1 MVLTSMKEF
10 LNSLLRDKKKLLVI
24 LVLTGGLIVAAVLV
38 RVRQELRR
46 RAAVTGVDFSLVSSK
61 SFVNPGDNFT
71 VDVVMNTNEY
81 RVSATEIHIAFDSNY
96 LEAQSMQGSG
106 FLPVVLP
113 PGAQVGSGTASII
126 LGANPGDPKQGSAT
140 IATIDFLAKSP
151 SGGATQIRF
160 DSGTQTAAL
169 GNAGDVTRN
178 LNSTQVTVLGATTST
193 PTPQPGTSTP
203 TATRTPTPTPRPT
216 GEPPA
221 SPQCTLSFRVPSLTS
236 TPTKTPTPT
245 NTKTPT
251 PTPTK
256 TPTPTP
262 TKTPTPTPTKTP
274 TPTPTKTPTPTST
287 KTPTPTS
294 TNTPTP
300 TSTPP
305 PTAICREI
313 KAYDANWNPL
323 SASQL
328 TKLAAGDKVR
338 FTVLGSTSAGIF
350 DKAIFQINGTLTN
363 EVTDKKPGTQEFYF
377 EYTITTEDLGQTIT
391 VNAWVHHAGLDTW
404 F

>member
-1 MVLTSMKEF
+1 MKEF
-10 LNSLLRDKKKLLVI
+10 LNSLLRDKKKLIIL
-24 LVLTGGLIVAAVLV
+24 LVLTGGLIAAAVLV
-38 RVRQELRR
+38 RVSQEIRK

-61 SFVNPGDNFT
+61 SSVNPGENFT
-71 VDVVMNTNEY
+71 VDIVMNTNEY
-81 RVSATEIHIAFDSNY
+81 RVSAAEIHIAFDSNY
-96 LEAQSMQGSG
+96 LQAQSIQGSG

-113 PGAQVGSGTASII
+113 PGPQVGPGTASII
-126 LGANPGDPKQGSAT
+126 LGSNPGDPKQGSAT
-140 IATIDFLAKSP
+140 IATINFQAKNP
-151 SGGATQIRF
+151 SGGATEIRF

-178 LNSTQVTVLGATTST
+178 LNSTQVTVLGATT
-193 PTPQPGTSTP
+193 PTSTP
-203 TATRTPTPTPRPT
+203 KPGTPTQTATRTPTPTPRPT

-221 SPQCTLSFRVPSLTS
+221 SPQCTLSFRVPSLT
-236 TPTKTPTPT
+236 PTPT
-245 NTKTPT
+245 ATKTPT
-251 PTPTK
+251 PTPTR
-256 TPTPTP
+256 TPTPTF
-262 TKTPTPTPTKTP
+262 TKTPTPTA
-274 TPTPTKTPTPTST
+274 TKTPTPTST

-294 TNTPTP
+294 TKTPTPTPTNTPTP

-313 KAYDANWNPL
+313 KAYDTNWNPL

-350 DKAIFQINGTLTN
+350 DKAIFQINGILTN
-363 EVTDKKPGTQEFYF
+363 EVVDKKPGTEEFYY
-377 EYTITTEDLGQTIT
+377 EYTLTQDDLGTT
-391 VNAWVHHAGLDTW
+391 FSVNAWVHHAGLDSW